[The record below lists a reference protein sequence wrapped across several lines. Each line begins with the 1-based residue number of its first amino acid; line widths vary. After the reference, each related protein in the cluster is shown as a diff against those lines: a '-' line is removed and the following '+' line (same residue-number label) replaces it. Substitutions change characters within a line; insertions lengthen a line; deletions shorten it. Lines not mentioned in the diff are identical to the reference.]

1 MMIVWNERNRSKIIV
16 VIFMNE
22 GTIMKRA
29 KKRGESRKD
38 RDEGLMKVG
47 WRWETEYET
56 ECKLLLLFSI
66 SFSFLYS
73 D

>member
-1 MMIVWNERNRSKIIV
+1 MIVWNERNRSKIIV

-47 WRWETEYET
+47 WRWETE
-56 ECKLLLLFSI
+56 
-66 SFSFLYS
+66 
-73 D
+73 